1 MIVDRAD
8 TLVSPLKRR
17 LLFES
22 VAEKLE
28 SLILSGELKPGV
40 KLPSEHELARQ
51 FNVSRNVVRE
61 GLRSLIEQGLITVRP
76 GDGVYVQTPDQ
87 SVVIEAFSRYM
98 QLNRA
103 ENWVDELYE
112 VRRLLEP
119 EIAALA
125 AQRATP
131 EDLSALEEAL
141 ERMRIH
147 QDDPEEWA
155 QADWDFHSALA
166 RASHNSLL
174 LILLKPLH
182 RQLLRAFAEG
192 WHHSKPFESRLRFHA
207 EIIDPIRTRDPQAA
221 REAVQALLAF
231 SYMEVTESLRQR
243 AAREEKLSV

>member
-1 MIVDRAD
+1 MMVERVEN
-8 TLVSPLKRR
+8 LVSPLKRR

-28 SLILSGELKPGV
+28 SLILSGELKPGE

-51 FNVSRNVVRE
+51 FGVSRNVVRE
-61 GLRSLIEQGLITVRP
+61 GLRSLIEQGLVTVRP
-76 GDGVYVQTPDQ
+76 GDGVYVQAPDQ
-87 SVVIEAFSRYM
+87 SVVVEAFLRYM

-131 EDLSALEEAL
+131 EDISALEDAL

-147 QDDPEEWA
+147 QDDPQEWA

-182 RQLLRAFAEG
+182 RQLLRVFAEG
-192 WHHSKPFESRLRFHA
+192 WYHSKPFESRLRFHA
-207 EIIDPIRTRDPQAA
+207 EIIDPVRARDPQAA
-221 REAVQALLAF
+221 REAVHALLAL

-243 AAREEKLSV
+243 SAQE

>member
-1 MIVDRAD
+1 MMVEKVEN
-8 TLVSPLKRR
+8 LVSPLKRR

-28 SLILSGELKPGV
+28 SLILNGELKPGE

-51 FNVSRNVVRE
+51 FGVSRNVVRE
-61 GLRSLIEQGLITVRP
+61 GLRGLIEQGLVTVRP

-87 SVVIEAFSRYM
+87 SVVVDAFLRYM

-131 EDLSALEEAL
+131 EDISALEDAL
-141 ERMRIH
+141 ERMRIN
-147 QDDPEEWA
+147 QDDPQEWA
-155 QADWDFHSALA
+155 QAEWDFHSALA

-182 RQLLRAFAEG
+182 RQLLRTFAEG
-192 WHHSKPFESRLRFHA
+192 WYHSKPFESRLRFHA
-207 EIIDPIRTRDPQAA
+207 EIINPVRTRDPQAA
-221 REAVQALLAF
+221 REAVYALLNL

-243 AAREEKLSV
+243 SIQK